1 VIIDFIIGISGTA
14 IGGFAVGYGTR
25 ALVEDVH
32 RNRMLRCVGCGRH
45 LKDCNDP
52 ITHGISR

>member
-1 VIIDFIIGISGTA
+1 MILDLIIGMVGVGV
-14 IGGFAVGYGTR
+14 GGFAIGYGIR
-25 ALVEDVH
+25 ALVDDVH
-32 RNRMLRCVGCGRH
+32 QGRALRCIGCGRH